1 MYSRN
6 LEFVENK
13 STVVYEHDRKRGGEK
28 LDTTQHETQGF
39 PQDFLCIPAEKVWFH
54 QTCTSINFT
63 NKRKILQ

>member
-39 PQDFLCIPAEKVWFH
+39 PQDFLCIPAEKV
-54 QTCTSINFT
+54 
-63 NKRKILQ
+63 